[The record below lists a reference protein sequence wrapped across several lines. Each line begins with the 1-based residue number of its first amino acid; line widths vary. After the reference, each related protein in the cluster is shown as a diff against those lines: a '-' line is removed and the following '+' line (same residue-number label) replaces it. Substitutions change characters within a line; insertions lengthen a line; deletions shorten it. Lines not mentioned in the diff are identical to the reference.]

1 MRKQRYVRALRQEYN
16 LTFSKDICV
25 EKKKIAVKDD
35 FEKSWSGIEAERGG
49 GGGVTKSRSTCV
61 KTGLTGRE
69 NKVRLYRKQK
79 EE

>member
-1 MRKQRYVRALRQEYN
+1 MRKQRYVRALRQEYS

-49 GGGVTKSRSTCV
+49 DQ
-61 KTGLTGRE
+61 E
-69 NKVRLYRKQK
+69 
-79 EE
+79 